1 MPYPVVDAPYGFKP
15 INLIGGQVFAGST
28 RNIPIQYNF
37 GTNIFYGDVVGQA
50 RGFITRSVVTT
61 GAGATTGGAGGGTIG
76 VFLGCTFTNPL
87 TKQKQFSQF
96 WPANTL
102 AGDAVAIVTD
112 DPDTL
117 FRVAAVTA
125 QGGTTI
131 GSISR
136 SDLGMNCEASNL
148 AGNVNTGNSSNAIV
162 SATAAATSTLPIRI
176 VDLVPDTAI
185 VANATLSSGG
195 GSTSLVVTG
204 LTRTLPL
211 GTDVGYLAANGQYI
225 GTGSRVSAAVTGT
238 GSQTISINAQ
248 AATVNSP
255 TGTASTGITIP
266 ANSTLVFTIYQEAI
280 VKFNFG
286 IHEYY
291 NNTNLAVNV

>member
-1 MPYPVVDAPYGFKP
+1 MADPIIDAPYGFKP
-15 INLIGGQVFAGST
+15 VNLIGGQVFAGST

-37 GTNIFYGDVVGQA
+37 GTNIFYGDIVGQS
-50 RGFITRSVVTT
+50 RGFITRSTVTT
-61 GAGATTGGAGGGTIG
+61 GASAVTGSAGSGTVG
-76 VFLGCTFTNPL
+76 VFLGCSFTDPV
-87 TKQKQFSQF
+87 TKQKRFSQY

-117 FRVAAVTA
+117 FRVAVVTA
-125 QGGTTI
+125 AGGTTI
-131 GSISR
+131 GSIAR
-136 SDLGMNCEASNL
+136 CDLGMNCNGSDL
-148 AGNVNTGNSSNAIV
+148 AGSTATGNSSNAIV
-162 SATAAATSTLPIRI
+162 AATGANTSTLPIRI

-185 VANATLSSGG
+185 VANATLASGG
-195 GSTSLVVTG
+195 GGTSLVVTG
-204 LTRTLPL
+204 LTRTLPV
-211 GTDVGYLAANGQYI
+211 GTDVGYLASNGQYI
-225 GTGSRVSAAVTGT
+225 GTGSRVSSAVTGS

-266 ANSTLVFTIYQEAI
+266 ANSTMVFTIYQEAI

-291 NNTNLAVNV
+291 NNTNQSVSV

>member
-1 MPYPVVDAPYGFKP
+1 MAYPIVDAPYGFKP

-37 GTNIFYGDVVGQA
+37 GTNIFYGDIVGQS
-50 RGFITRSVVTT
+50 RGFITRSIVTT
-61 GAGATTGGAGGGTIG
+61 GASAITGSAGNGTIG
-76 VFLGCTFTNPL
+76 VFLGCTFTNPN
-87 TKQKQFSQF
+87 TKQKQFQQF

-125 QGGTTI
+125 AGGTTI
-131 GSISR
+131 GSIAR
-136 SDLGMNCEASNL
+136 SDVGMNCEGSNL

-162 SATAAATSTLPIRI
+162 AATAANTSTLPIRI

-185 VANATLSSGG
+185 VATATLSSGG
-195 GSTSLVVTG
+195 GTTSLVCTG

-211 GTDVGYLAANGQYI
+211 GTDVAYLAANGQLI
-225 GTGSRVSAAVTGT
+225 GTGSRVSSAVTGT
-238 GSQTISINAQ
+238 GSQTVSINAQ

-266 ANSTLVFTIYQEAI
+266 ANSTMVFTIYQEAI

-291 NNTNLAVNV
+291 SNTNQSVSV

>member
-1 MPYPVVDAPYGFKP
+1 MPYPIVDAPYGFKP

-50 RGFITRSVVTT
+50 RGFITRSTVTT

-76 VFLGCTFTNPL
+76 VFLGCTFTNPI

-131 GSISR
+131 GSIAR
-136 SDLGMNCEASNL
+136 SDVGMNCEASNL
-148 AGNVNTGNSSNAIV
+148 AGNVNTGNSSNGIV
-162 SATAAATSTLPIRI
+162 AATAAATSTLPIRI

-211 GTDVGYLAANGQYI
+211 GTDVAYLASNGQVI

>member
-1 MPYPVVDAPYGFKP
+1 MAYPTIDTPYGFKP

-37 GTNIFYGDVVGQA
+37 GTNIFYGDIVGQS
-50 RGFITRSVVTT
+50 RGFVTRSIVTT
-61 GAGATTGGAGGGTIG
+61 GASAITGSAGNGTIG
-76 VFLGCTFTNPL
+76 VFLGCTFTNPI

-117 FRVAAVTA
+117 FRVAVVTA
-125 QGGTTI
+125 AGGTTI
-131 GSISR
+131 GSIAR
-136 SDLGMNCEASNL
+136 SDVGMNCEGSNL
-148 AGNVNTGNSSNAIV
+148 AGNVNTGNSSNGIV
-162 SATAAATSTLPIRI
+162 AATAANTSTLPIRI
-176 VDLVPDTAI
+176 VDIVPDTAI
-185 VANATLSSGG
+185 VATATLASGG
-195 GSTSLVVTG
+195 GTTSLVCTG
-204 LTRTLPL
+204 LSRALPL
-211 GTDVGYLAANGQYI
+211 GADVAYLATNGQLI
-225 GTGSRVSAAVTGT
+225 GTGSRVSAAVTST
-238 GSQTISINAQ
+238 GSQTVSINAQ

-266 ANSTLVFTIYQEAI
+266 ANSTMVFTIYQEAI

-291 NNTNLAVNV
+291 SNTNQSVSV